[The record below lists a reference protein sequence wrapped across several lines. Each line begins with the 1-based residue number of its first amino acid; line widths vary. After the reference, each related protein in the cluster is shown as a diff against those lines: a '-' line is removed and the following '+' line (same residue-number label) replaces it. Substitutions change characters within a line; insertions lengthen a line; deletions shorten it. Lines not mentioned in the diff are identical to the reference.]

1 MSNREIDRILFEA
14 DNNDEDYSFNS
25 EPEYGYIEQSYNND
39 LGA

>member
-25 EPEYGYIEQSYNND
+25 EPEYVYQEPSDSNN
-39 LGA
+39 LGE